1 MAVRKTLSVMSPAV
15 ISPAAV
21 APLPSAVEDDS
32 DGEEG
37 SVGERDRAGERDKDR
52 DKDRDKNKDKDKV
65 LASFEAL
72 TFDDVLL
79 EPAYSEVLPKD
90 VDLST
95 HFTRRVKLRIPL
107 VSAAMDTVTEGR
119 LAIAM
124 AQLGGI
130 GVIHKSLSPEE
141 QAREVHKVKR
151 FQSAIVD
158 DPITIAPESSARTAV
173 GLMRDRR
180 ISGIPVVEQ
189 GSRKLLGI
197 VTNRDVRFV
206 EDLEQPVCN
215 IMTRKKLVTVSA
227 DCSTEQARQLLH
239 RHRLERLLV
248 TDEAGCCVGLI
259 TVKDIEAASMRPL
272 ASKDGA
278 DRLRVAAAVGAG
290 ERDMERAE
298 LLCDAGVD
306 VLVVDTAH
314 GHSAGVLAQ
323 VRRLRERFDGVDIVG
338 GNIATA
344 EAARA
349 LIAAG
354 VDGVKVGIGPGSICT
369 TRVVAGVGVPQLSAI
384 WEVGRICGDAG
395 VPVIADGGVRYGG
408 DLAKAIGGGASCVMV
423 GSLLAGTNES
433 PGEVFFSQGR
443 AYKRYRGMG
452 SEGAMARGSAD
463 RYFQEEV
470 KQSQKFV
477 AEGIEG
483 RVPYRGALEYA
494 IDQLAGG
501 LRAAMGYTGNRT
513 IMEMRGGCIFRR
525 ITGAGREE
533 SYPHDVVPMAEG
545 SAPKG

>member
-1 MAVRKTLSVMSPAV
+1 MRKTLS
-15 ISPAAV
+15 AV
-21 APLPSAVEDDS
+21 APLPSAVEDGCDKDAR
-32 DGEEG
+32 DGE
-37 SVGERDRAGERDKDR
+37 VGTKGETDR
-52 DKDRDKNKDKDKV
+52 V
-65 LASFEAL
+65 LAPSEAL

-95 HFTRRVKLRIPL
+95 RFTRRVNLRIPL
-107 VSAAMDTVTEGR
+107 VSAAMDTVTESR

-124 AQLGGI
+124 AQLGGV

-158 DPITIAPESSARTAV
+158 DPITIQPDEKATKAV

-180 ISGIPVVEQ
+180 ISGIPVVER

-206 EDLEQPVCN
+206 DDLEQPVCN
-215 IMTRKKLVTVSA
+215 MMTHKKLVTVSA
-227 DCSTEQARQLLH
+227 NCSTEQARQLLH
-239 RHRLERLLV
+239 KHRLERLLV
-248 TDEAGCCVGLI
+248 TDSKGCCIGLI
-259 TVKDIEAASMRPL
+259 TVKDIEAAAMRPL
-272 ASKDGA
+272 ASKDRA
-278 DRLRVAAAVGAG
+278 DRLRVAAAVGAS
-290 ERDMERAE
+290 EDDMERAR
-298 LLCDAGVD
+298 LLCEAGVD
-306 VLVVDTAH
+306 ILVVDTAH
-314 GHSAGVLAQ
+314 GHSAGVLSQ
-323 VRRLRERFDGVDIVG
+323 VRRLRAHFDGIDIVG

-344 EAARA
+344 AGARA

-369 TRVVAGVGVPQLSAI
+369 TRIVAGVGVPQLSAI
-384 WEVGRICGDAG
+384 WEVAGVCEDAG
-395 VPVIADGGVRYGG
+395 VPVIADGGVRFGG
-408 DLAKAIGGGASCVMV
+408 DLAKAIGAGANCVMV
-423 GSLLAGTNES
+423 GSLLAGTDES
-433 PGEVFFSQGR
+433 PGEVFFAQGR

-452 SEGAMARGSAD
+452 SEGAMAHGSAD

-470 KQSQKFV
+470 RQSQKFV

-494 IDQLAGG
+494 IEQLSGG

-513 IMEMRGGCIFRR
+513 IGAMREGCSFRR
-525 ITGAGREE
+525 ITGAGMEE
-533 SYPHDVVPMAEG
+533 SYPHDVMPATESSV
-545 SAPKG
+545 KG

>member
-1 MAVRKTLSVMSPAV
+1 MAVRKTLSV

-21 APLPSAVEDDS
+21 APLPLAVEDDA
-32 DGEEG
+32 DGQ
-37 SVGERDRAGERDKDR
+37 ERGGDVREIREKDK
-52 DKDRDKNKDKDKV
+52 DKNKDKDKV

-95 HFTRRVKLRIPL
+95 HFTRRVQLRIPL

-119 LAIAM
+119 LAIVM

-130 GVIHKSLSPEE
+130 GVIHKSLSPED

-158 DPITIAPESSARTAV
+158 DPITIAPESSACTAV

-180 ISGIPVVEQ
+180 ISGIPVVER

-298 LLCDAGVD
+298 LLYEAGVD
-306 VLVVDTAH
+306 VLVVDTAQ
-314 GHSAGVLAQ
+314 A
-323 VRRLRERFDGVDIVG
+323 
-338 GNIATA
+338 
-344 EAARA
+344 
-349 LIAAG
+349 
-354 VDGVKVGIGPGSICT
+354 
-369 TRVVAGVGVPQLSAI
+369 
-384 WEVGRICGDAG
+384 
-395 VPVIADGGVRYGG
+395 
-408 DLAKAIGGGASCVMV
+408 
-423 GSLLAGTNES
+423 
-433 PGEVFFSQGR
+433 
-443 AYKRYRGMG
+443 
-452 SEGAMARGSAD
+452 
-463 RYFQEEV
+463 
-470 KQSQKFV
+470 
-477 AEGIEG
+477 
-483 RVPYRGALEYA
+483 
-494 IDQLAGG
+494 
-501 LRAAMGYTGNRT
+501 
-513 IMEMRGGCIFRR
+513 
-525 ITGAGREE
+525 
-533 SYPHDVVPMAEG
+533 
-545 SAPKG
+545 

>member
-1 MAVRKTLSVMSPAV
+1 MALRKTLSAV
-15 ISPAAV
+15 TS
-21 APLPSAVEDDS
+21 LPSAVEDGRVG
-32 DGEEG
+32 DGRVENGCDEDG
-37 SVGERDRAGERDKDR
+37 YDKDER
-52 DKDRDKNKDKDKV
+52 ESEKNKDSV
-65 LASFEAL
+65 LASSEAL

-79 EPAYSEVLPKD
+79 EPAYSDVLPKE

-95 HFTRRVKLRIPL
+95 RFTRHVNLRLPL
-107 VSAAMDTVTEGR
+107 ISAAMDTVTEGR

-141 QAREVHKVKR
+141 QAREIHRVKR

-158 DPITIAPESSARTAV
+158 DPITIQPDEKALTAV
-173 GLMRDRR
+173 ALMRDRR
-180 ISGIPVVEQ
+180 ISGVPVVER

-215 IMTRKKLVTVSA
+215 IMTRKNLVTVSA
-227 DCSTEQARQLLH
+227 NCSTKQARQLLH
-239 RHRLERLLV
+239 KHRLERLLV
-248 TDEAGCCVGLI
+248 TDDKGCCIGLI
-259 TVKDIEAASMRPL
+259 TVKDIEAASMRPF

-278 DRLRVAAAVGAG
+278 DRLRVAAAVGAL
-290 ERDMERAE
+290 ESDMERAK
-298 LLCDAGVD
+298 LLCEAGVD

-314 GHSAGVLAQ
+314 GHSAGVLSQ
-323 VRRLRERFDGVDIVG
+323 VRRLRERFDGIDIVG
-338 GNIATA
+338 GNIATPD
-344 EAARA
+344 AARA

-354 VDGVKVGIGPGSICT
+354 VDGVKVGIGPGSVCT
-369 TRVVAGVGVPQLSAI
+369 TRIVAGVGVPQLSAI
-384 WEVGRICGDAG
+384 RDVAAVCAAAG
-395 VPVIADGGVRYGG
+395 VTVIADGGVRYGG
-408 DLAKAIGGGASCVMV
+408 DLAKAIGAGADCVMV
-423 GSLLAGTNES
+423 GSLLAGTDES
-433 PGEVFFSQGR
+433 PGEVFFVQGR

-470 KQSQKFV
+470 RQSQKFV

-483 RVPYRGALEYA
+483 RVPYRGALDHA
-494 IDQLAGG
+494 IEQLSGG

-513 IMEMRGGCIFRR
+513 IGEMRGGCRFRR

-533 SYPHDVVPMAEG
+533 SYPHDVEPVAESG
-545 SAPKG
+545 VKR

>member
-1 MAVRKTLSVMSPAV
+1 MAVRKTLSAV
-15 ISPAAV
+15 TPLPSRSDKEEGEVGATDAVLAAV
-21 APLPSAVEDDS
+21 APL
-32 DGEEG
+32 
-37 SVGERDRAGERDKDR
+37 
-52 DKDRDKNKDKDKV
+52 
-65 LASFEAL
+65 EAF

-95 HFTRRVKLRIPL
+95 RLTRRVSLRIPL
-107 VSAAMDTVTEGR
+107 VSAAMDTVTESR

-130 GVIHKSLSPEE
+130 GVIHKSMSPDK
-141 QAREVHKVKR
+141 QAHEVHKVKR

-158 DPITIAPESSARTAV
+158 DPITIAPDEKALTAKA
-173 GLMRDRR
+173 LMRDRR
-180 ISGIPVVEQ
+180 ISGIPVVER

-215 IMTRKKLVTVSA
+215 IMTQKKLVTVSA
-227 DCSTEQARQLLH
+227 DCTTEQARQLLH
-239 RHRLERLLV
+239 KHRLERLLV
-248 TDEAGCCVGLI
+248 TDKEGCCVGLI
-259 TVKDIEAASMRPL
+259 TVKDIEAAAMRPL
-272 ASKDGA
+272 ASKDAA
-278 DRLRVAAAVGAG
+278 DRLRVAAAVGAL
-290 ERDMERAE
+290 ERDMERAR
-298 LLCDAGVD
+298 LLCEAGVD

-314 GHSAGVLAQ
+314 GHSAGVLSQ
-323 VRRLRERFDGVDIVG
+323 VRRLRERFDGVDIMG

-344 EAARA
+344 AAARA

-354 VDGVKVGIGPGSICT
+354 VQGVKVGIGPGSVCT
-369 TRVVAGVGVPQLSAI
+369 TRIVAGVGVPQLSAI
-384 WEVGRICGDAG
+384 WDVARVCGNAG
-395 VPVIADGGVRYGG
+395 VPMIADGGVRYGG
-408 DLAKAIGGGASCVMV
+408 DLAKAIGAGADCVMV
-423 GSLLAGTNES
+423 GSLLAGTDES
-433 PGEVFFSQGR
+433 PGEVFFAQGR

-452 SEGAMARGSAD
+452 SEGAMALGSAD

-470 KQSQKFV
+470 MQSQKFV

-494 IDQLAGG
+494 IDQLTGG

-513 IMEMRGGCIFRR
+513 IGEMRVGCSFRR

-545 SAPKG
+545 GIRGRNTQA